1 MSEEAGP
8 SRKRED
14 PQRRKSYSL
23 RDEFQEATQ
32 TQKRHKVT
40 DVSEIFQRPDAEE
53 QKRLNKE
60 YRALQ
65 SKADGERLIVRL
77 HYRTELIENGTIE
90 LKANLANAT
99 ARDLAQALQK
109 QALLFQNGE
118 RCVHD
123 N

>member
-1 MSEEAGP
+1 MSEESGP
-8 SRKRED
+8 SQIPENSE
-14 PQRRKSYSL
+14 RRKSYNL
-23 RDEFQEATQ
+23 RDEFHEATQ
-32 TQKRHKVT
+32 TQKRHKIT

-65 SKADGERLIVRL
+65 SEADGKGLIIWL
-77 HYRTELIENGTIE
+77 YYSTELIGNGTIE

-99 ARDLAQALQK
+99 ARDLAQALKK

-118 RCVHD
+118 RHVHCS
-123 N
+123 

>member
-1 MSEEAGP
+1 MSEESGP
-8 SRKRED
+8 SQIPENSE
-14 PQRRKSYSL
+14 RRKSYNL
-23 RDEFQEATQ
+23 RDEFHEATQ
-32 TQKRHKVT
+32 TQKRHKIT

-65 SKADGERLIVRL
+65 SEADGKGLIIWL
-77 HYRTELIENGTIE
+77 YYSTELIGNGTIE

-118 RCVHD
+118 RHVHCS
-123 N
+123 